1 MENHKEL
8 EKLIEEKIKE
18 KQNKD
23 KDVFQLRE
31 QIKEELK
38 QEIERTHV
46 DKEKALLNKFK
57 DAKVSRRN
65 FLKTIGIGAGGL
77 ALSSTASAFMDPW
90 RPKSQGL
97 SDIDADMVDGK
108 HASDFV
114 ASGDFAMES
123 GSFWPGEGKNGVQS
137 ISFSNTYVSGAV
149 IGTAA
154 VNPSGRGGDVH
165 DAAGAFNITTTG
177 MDVHYS
183 IDSSDPT
190 NGSVKWTVMGIVDS

>member
-1 MENHKEL
+1 MSDIGDIEEEEL
-8 EKLIEEKIKE
+8 EEIIERKVQKKVNQELKNRKEDNNTAESDIVEETVEKIK
-18 KQNKD
+18 NSGM
-23 KDVFQLRE
+23 
-31 QIKEELK
+31 
-38 QEIERTHV
+38 
-46 DKEKALLNKFK
+46 
-57 DAKVSRRN
+57 SRRK
-65 FLKTIGIGAGGL
+65 FLKTLGLGAGGL
-77 ALSSTASAFMDPW
+77 ALSSQAAAAWSLWQPAN
-90 RPKSQGL
+90 KGN
-97 SDIDADMVDGK
+97 SDIDADTVDGK
-108 HASDFV
+108 HASDLV